1 MDGSQTKGWNAPGS
15 NAECSAS
22 KDGWHMLGHGHGGD
36 DNVMTLA
43 SQAGSN
49 LQTPGRACACR
60 FVGTCFFLFPFV
72 VSYLRMGIRDALA
85 IWRNGS
91 ASDPRSEGWEFES
104 LCGHFFHAG
113 GEMRVTSC

>member
-1 MDGSQTKGWNAPGS
+1 MDGTQTKVGMHQVRMQ
-15 NAECSAS
+15 SAAQARM
-22 KDGWHMLGHGHGGD
+22 GGTCLGHGHGGD

-60 FVGTCFFLFPFV
+60 FVGTGFLF
-72 VSYLRMGIRDALA
+72 VSSLNMGIHDALA

-91 ASDPRSEGWEFES
+91 ASDSRSEGWEFES
-104 LCGHFFHAG
+104 LCGHFFHEG